1 MSDVISEARPSM
13 AVGTLHL
20 PAELGTA
27 MTGFLAL
34 GLCAGLGSGDVA
46 VAVRAIPSGLLVA
59 AGTALLTGPALLV
72 VHPFLGLEART
83 DVLIRAMMRGF
94 CVAGTTALGLAP
106 VMLFFAATSAWWFL
120 MYPALFL
127 LSSVLALGTAGR
139 GLVEA
144 EVGGRALQWD
154 DRVPR
159 TKVVGLVLVW
169 LALAALIGL
178 RLCGQ
183 AGWFVLFG

>member
-1 MSDVISEARPSM
+1 MSDVISETTGRASVAPR
-13 AVGTLHL
+13 L

-34 GLCAGLGSGDVA
+34 GLCAGLGAGDVA

-72 VHPFLGLEART
+72 SHPFLGLEAPT
-83 DVLIRAMMRGF
+83 DALLRAMMRGF

-106 VMLFFAATSAWWFL
+106 VMLFFAATSGWWFL

-127 LSSVLALGTAGR
+127 LSSVLALGTAGL
-139 GLVEA
+139 GLVDA
-144 EVGGRALQWD
+144 EVGRSVTYENVGS
-154 DRVPR
+154 
-159 TKVVGLVLVW
+159 KVKILGLVVAW
-169 LALAALIGL
+169 LLLAALVGL
-178 RLCGQ
+178 RLGAQ